1 MRFDKSVGR
10 TSSRRGHGP
19 RERVLAVCL
28 SSTLAVI
35 ALAVA
40 ATANVAAARVLNVRD
55 EGKLHFISS
64 SGSELLDEG
73 PAMGS
78 VPGKVRVHFVY
89 DGNPAVSAKFTIY
102 GHSGSISGQANA
114 RLSNP
119 TSPAPSFRGAF
130 TVTGGSGS
138 YAHIH
143 GTGELFGVFTRRG
156 YGLVVQ
162 TIGKLPY

>member
-1 MRFDKSVGR
+1 MRFDKRAGR
-10 TSSRRGHGP
+10 T
-19 RERVLAVCL
+19 VALAL
-28 SSTLAVI
+28 I

-40 ATANVAAARVLNVRD
+40 GTGSAIAARVLNVRD

-64 SGSELLDEG
+64 SGSEILDEG
-73 PAMGS
+73 PGVGS

-89 DGNPAVSAKFTIY
+89 NGNPEVSASFTIF
-102 GHSGSISGQANA
+102 GHGGSISGKANA

-119 TSPAPSFRGAF
+119 TSPRPSFRGAF
-130 TVTGGSGS
+130 TVTGGNGR

-156 YGLVVQ
+156 YALVVQ